1 MTNSSVALGRPVG
14 TFNVDGGGLAS
25 YSLKIDVPPSI
36 GYGNHPDLSFEYSQ
50 GAPNGILGVG
60 WGLAGGMSAIRLG
73 PAVLAWDS
81 VNNGP
86 FDFNQTPKLNLDGTL
101 LLNISGEYGS
111 SDAQY
116 KTEIDNFGRVV
127 SVKGQ
132 GFLVTDSTGR
142 QLEYGTTSDS
152 QSLASDGNGTVWE
165 WRLKRQIDPFG
176 NCMTFTYQPPS
187 QNTEYAGSNAP
198 YLMTIEYTSNIN
210 TGLAAQRLV
219 TLEYQQ
225 RTDFIVQS
233 VYGERIVT
241 TNILSG
247 VHVSLANNPAT
258 TRIRS
263 YQLNYTAS
271 PSSGESHLMS
281 ITECGYMAGQMYE
294 LDPTTFTY
302 GGFDPTKKL
311 FQENAGSTAD
321 LEGATNTVLL
331 MNLDISGRAMADIAC
346 FCHDP
351 STSQVSIKTF
361 LATQQDTTIG
371 HGPEVSWS
379 ASNGKGATASLPP
392 MNRNNPNLLS
402 NILGADLNGNGR
414 IDLVIP
420 YQGKNN
426 MTDISV
432 SESLA
437 TGFRDYTTISTSL
450 PWATESAFQ
459 AVDFSGQGNHA
470 VVQTFS
476 KNDNLSL
483 RIYPSM
489 VKDSHLSLQT
499 GDELDTENK
508 YNGTI
513 DWLSIPTQK
522 TGAKTLVRIWEK
534 DAGDGLFQ
542 LCATPYALKDAQD
555 PARGFVE
562 MSTSALGTVA
572 EHSKGTLS
580 VVSCDINADGVY
592 DIVFCKV
599 ETPGA
604 DITFKFT
611 TFLGDG
617 MGGFQQLGDAV
628 KYSYSYSPALTAG
641 TWSTSNLSGSQVA
654 ELVYTYQEADSRD
667 IVCFIAQ
674 GSSSGL
680 VQVGNMEFKRIA
692 TSLPSGQV
700 QYSSTDLNGTGIS
713 DYFIYTINSGLP
725 TVVPSYNLDDLTHAM
740 ATITSPIGL
749 HTAITYSPLSDPG
762 VYESAFAWDDVTNVS
777 TSTYDIIAA
786 PALAVSVITNTNNGT
801 ANSIP
806 FQSSQTKVY
815 KGARVSRLGR
825 GWQGFSNIITTNNF
839 QQNDSFVVNEVFEQ
853 DFPLTGLRTQIETSA
868 IGGPVLKSE
877 TLSYSQTP
885 QAMNTWN
892 IFRTDRTSEQA
903 DTFDGT
909 QISRSI
915 GTQYTND
922 EEGNVLERRDFEVQN
937 GQVVNQSW
945 MRYAYTT
952 INEMSG
958 LQTCKKFTSSK
969 NNTDLTKYEVGDLS
983 FTLYKYDSQSG
994 FLSQIS
1000 EWSTDASSFCTTSYA
1015 CDQYG
1020 NQTSSVTASGL
1031 NIATTYD
1038 STYQTFP
1045 IQVTEEGKGVSH
1057 VAYTAYDELTGLR
1070 VVSRDEKGLIS
1081 CFSYDAFGRCVTSKV
1096 RNVDGKGS
1104 PQSASDFL
1112 GPSALLIDA
1121 NLQQELKN
1129 CMLDPHS
1136 SLDFHQV
1143 SSSSGSNYLCV
1154 SSTMEYNGSSTGQT
1168 LVLEALDCVGKVC
1181 RQSTQQGQMTPSWK
1195 YWTYNHEGNPT
1206 VESFP
1211 LFLPSTVQT
1220 SAELDYV
1227 PDPSTCVQTTFDAL
1241 TRPIQTTRPSHS
1253 GTEVS
1258 IAINFDYQVG
1268 GATIAEQK
1276 CQISVQDGASTQ
1288 TPLASSTKALQRI
1301 AGEDRIT
1308 SKTDENNLTTT
1319 YTYDNAGSLLK
1330 CQDPAGNVETRTYN
1344 TRGQI
1349 LTMDNPSQNMQSD
1362 PRILAIT
1369 RSYDISGNVLT
1380 ETNALGQT
1388 KSFQVDAKG
1397 RTLKRVGSDGRSIV
1411 YSYDK
1416 NGFMSLSSVTI
1427 FPGSSSTIPESEFLF
1442 EYDSRGRVSKKTIV
1456 LAAGGTYSTEFRYDW
1471 QNQVVNTQLPDGSQM
1486 SKTWQGCSMTSTGTN
1501 GPWATSSKVLA
1512 DISNYSP
1519 FGRAG
1524 LCRISGTGF
1533 AHDFTHAYTWDAQ
1546 GFPLTHTMSGADIL
1560 VQNDYTYNDNDQLQS
1575 SQELISG
1582 QETSYSYSGKRLAS
1596 STVGSEPV
1604 NAYTYDD
1611 SGNMTSRGNITMTYG
1626 SSTVSG
1632 SQGGTSVF
1640 QVDYDAAGRMIS
1652 RTTPDH
1658 TLAFTYDGFG
1668 HMSTITD
1675 GSTKEEI
1682 QLLNDFSGH
1691 TIQRVKSD
1699 GSQEIFINKNYTII
1713 VKPNGQRYARYAL
1726 FNQQELLASATVEL
1740 PAASLT
1746 SSVTPSVEVHYCDTK
1761 SSVTHGYNATDG
1773 TLTGQVQYD
1782 DYGLAASTNTSV
1794 ASTGSSV
1801 NIYESKSS
1809 TGFGLLDF
1817 AARWYDPLVGR
1828 FATTDD
1834 LTDVAL
1840 LLRPDG
1846 MNRHSF
1852 ENNDPINHVD
1862 PSGHFSWDSFWGGV
1876 TSGVMIAAGVGL
1888 AFASFGGSAVLSSAL
1903 ISGGIAGMQYSISHA
1918 NEQNSGKFWG
1928 HFGVTVGVNM
1938 LVGAAT
1944 EGLGA
1949 AMRVSKLGE
1958 WACDAAKSSKL
1969 ATALRVGG
1977 KALSGG
1983 ISSVASSV
1991 GDKEADNLAFHEH
2004 KNIWA
2009 GAGADFAEGAGMGL
2023 LEGGGKELKG
2033 HLQAKY
2039 GDSAADS
2046 LRRNL
2051 WDRRAGGGF
2060 LSKHG
2065 SEGTWQK
2072 VFKGIESLRPPTSV
2086 KLACDRFSMRLWS
2099 DIS

>member
-1 MTNSSVALGRPVG
+1 
-14 TFNVDGGGLAS
+14 F
-25 YSLKIDVPPSI
+25 K
-36 GYGNHPDLSFEYSQ
+36 H
-50 GAPNGILGVG
+50 
-60 WGLAGGMSAIRLG
+60 
-73 PAVLAWDS
+73 
-81 VNNGP
+81 
-86 FDFNQTPKLNLDGTL
+86 
-101 LLNISGEYGS
+101 
-111 SDAQY
+111 
-116 KTEIDNFGRVV
+116 
-127 SVKGQ
+127 
-132 GFLVTDSTGR
+132 
-142 QLEYGTTSDS
+142 
-152 QSLASDGNGTVWE
+152 
-165 WRLKRQIDPFG
+165 
-176 NCMTFTYQPPS
+176 
-187 QNTEYAGSNAP
+187 
-198 YLMTIEYTSNIN
+198 
-210 TGLAAQRLV
+210 
-219 TLEYQQ
+219 
-225 RTDFIVQS
+225 
-233 VYGERIVT
+233 
-241 TNILSG
+241 
-247 VHVSLANNPAT
+247 
-258 TRIRS
+258 
-263 YQLNYTAS
+263 
-271 PSSGESHLMS
+271 
-281 ITECGYMAGQMYE
+281 
-294 LDPTTFTY
+294 
-302 GGFDPTKKL
+302 
-311 FQENAGSTAD
+311 
-321 LEGATNTVLL
+321 
-331 MNLDISGRAMADIAC
+331 
-346 FCHDP
+346 
-351 STSQVSIKTF
+351 
-361 LATQQDTTIG
+361 
-371 HGPEVSWS
+371 
-379 ASNGKGATASLPP
+379 
-392 MNRNNPNLLS
+392 
-402 NILGADLNGNGR
+402 ILGADLNGNGR

-420 YQGKNN
+420 YQGKNQY
-426 MTDISV
+426 DRHFV

-437 TGFRDYTTISTSL
+437 TGFRDYTYYINQFAL
-450 PWATESAFQ
+450 ATESAFQ

-470 VVQTFS
+470 V
-476 KNDNLSL
+476 
-483 RIYPSM
+483 
-489 VKDSHLSLQT
+489 
-499 GDELDTENK
+499 
-508 YNGTI
+508 
-513 DWLSIPTQK
+513 
-522 TGAKTLVRIWEK
+522 
-534 DAGDGLFQ
+534 
-542 LCATPYALKDAQD
+542 D

-654 ELVYTYQEADSRD
+654 ELVYT
-667 IVCFIAQ
+667 
-674 GSSSGL
+674 GL

-700 QYSSTDLNGTGIS
+700 QYSSTDLN
-713 DYFIYTINSGLP
+713 
-725 TVVPSYNLDDLTHAM
+725 
-740 ATITSPIGL
+740 
-749 HTAITYSPLSDPG
+749 
-762 VYESAFAWDDVTNVS
+762 
-777 TSTYDIIAA
+777 
-786 PALAVSVITNTNNGT
+786 

-815 KGARVSRLGR
+815 KWAR
-825 GWQGFSNIITTNNF
+825 
-839 QQNDSFVVNEVFEQ
+839 NDSFVVNEVFEQ

-915 GTQYTND
+915 GTQYTTMKKGTFWND
-922 EEGNVLERRDFEVQN
+922 AISKFRMAKCQGFVTDFR
-937 GQVVNQSW
+937 VV
-945 MRYAYTT
+945 
-952 INEMSG
+952 
-958 LQTCKKFTSSK
+958 
-969 NNTDLTKYEVGDLS
+969 
-983 FTLYKYDSQSG
+983 
-994 FLSQIS
+994 
-1000 EWSTDASSFCTTSYA
+1000 TDASSFCTTSYA

-1045 IQVTEEGKGVSH
+1045 IQ
-1057 VAYTAYDELTGLR
+1057 
-1070 VVSRDEKGLIS
+1070 
-1081 CFSYDAFGRCVTSKV
+1081 
-1096 RNVDGKGS
+1096 
-1104 PQSASDFL
+1104 
-1112 GPSALLIDA
+1112 
-1121 NLQQELKN
+1121 
-1129 CMLDPHS
+1129 
-1136 SLDFHQV
+1136 
-1143 SSSSGSNYLCV
+1143 
-1154 SSTMEYNGSSTGQT
+1154 
-1168 LVLEALDCVGKVC
+1168 
-1181 RQSTQQGQMTPSWK
+1181 W
-1195 YWTYNHEGNPT
+1195 
-1206 VESFP
+1206 
-1211 LFLPSTVQT
+1211 
-1220 SAELDYV
+1220 
-1227 PDPSTCVQTTFDAL
+1227 
-1241 TRPIQTTRPSHS
+1241 
-1253 GTEVS
+1253 TEVS

-1330 CQDPAGNVETRTYN
+1330 CQDPAGNVETRTERPDRN
-1344 TRGQI
+1344 QCSWP
-1349 LTMDNPSQNMQSD
+1349 D
-1362 PRILAIT
+1362 
-1369 RSYDISGNVLT
+1369 
-1380 ETNALGQT
+1380 E
-1388 KSFQVDAKG
+1388 SFQVDAKG

-1456 LAAGGTYSTEFRYDW
+1456 LAAGGTYSTEFRCRKHGR
-1471 QNQVVNTQLPDGSQM
+1471 LL
-1486 SKTWQGCSMTSTGTN
+1486 MTSTGTN

-1611 SGNMTSRGNITMTYG
+1611 SGNMTSRGWHIG
-1626 SSTVSG
+1626 VSG
-1632 SQGGTSVF
+1632 RLRCCGKN
-1640 QVDYDAAGRMIS
+1640 DS

-1746 SSVTPSVEVHYCDTK
+1746 SSVTPSVE
-1761 SSVTHGYNATDG
+1761 
-1773 TLTGQVQYD
+1773 
-1782 DYGLAASTNTSV
+1782 
-1794 ASTGSSV
+1794 
-1801 NIYESKSS
+1801 SS
-1809 TGFGLLDF
+1809 TGFGLLDLL
-1817 AARWYDPLVGR
+1817 LV
-1828 FATTDD
+1828 
-1834 LTDVAL
+1834 DVAL

-1852 ENNDPINHVD
+1852 ENNDPIITLTHQATSVGIPLGRRYFRSHD
-1862 PSGHFSWDSFWGGV
+1862 CRRSRLGV
-1876 TSGVMIAAGVGL
+1876 
-1888 AFASFGGSAVLSSAL
+1888 ASFGGSAVLSSAL

-2051 WDRRAGGGF
+2051 WIDELVVVFLASMGAKGHGKGF
-2060 LSKHG
+2060 KRH
-2065 SEGTWQK
+2065 
-2072 VFKGIESLRPPTSV
+2072 
-2086 KLACDRFSMRLWS
+2086 
-2099 DIS
+2099 